1 MEQDEFKL
9 TPKQRIFCHEY
20 VLDWN
25 ATRAAKAA
33 GYSEKT
39 AEVIGHENL
48 RKPYLKA
55 YINHIQEDLAKLAGI
70 SKLTMI
76 NELQKIAL
84 SSIAH
89 LHNTW
94 IELKDF
100 EQLTDD
106 QKAAIESIDTKK
118 EIKKTMISDEVEI
131 DVEVVYVKIKL
142 YSKLNAIDSLTKMM
156 GWNAPVKSE
165 ATVVNINTEPL
176 TPEEIKAAK
185 DKINDAY

>member
-94 IELKDF
+94 IEIKDF

-106 QKAAIESIDTKK
+106 QKAAIESIDTKI
-118 EIKKTMISDEVEI
+118 EIKEGKSGV
-131 DVEVVYVKIKL
+131 VEVRYVKLKL
-142 YSKLNAIDSLTKMM
+142 HSKLNAIDSLNKMM

-165 ATVVNINTEPL
+165 ATVVNINMEPL
-176 TPEEIKAAK
+176 TTDEIKAAK